1 MKKEKLDS
9 LINDLKRAEK
19 VGKEISEISIKLNDP
34 IEEIIKYG
42 LEHSIISSSSDV
54 VYISR
59 NTSEYITDRVS
70 EMFDEYMRKEKEEFN
85 SRFSSENSDYYKY
98 AGVYSSLEELNAK
111 FGTDFNYRCIP
122 DGAIIRRACR

>member
-70 EMFDEYMRKEKEEFN
+70 EMFDEHMRKEKEEL
-85 SRFSSENSDYYKY
+85 SRRFSLADSEDFKY

-111 FGTDFNYRCIP
+111 FGTDFNNRCIP
-122 DGAIIRRACR
+122 NGVIIRRACR

>member
-19 VGKEISEISIKLNDP
+19 IGKEISEISIKLNDP

-42 LEHSIISSSSDV
+42 LKHSIISSSSDV
-54 VYISR
+54 VYISK
-59 NTSEYITDRVS
+59 NTSEYITDIVS
-70 EMFDEYMRKEKEEFN
+70 EMFDEHMRKEKEEL
-85 SRFSSENSDYYKY
+85 SRRLSLEDSDDFKY

-111 FGTDFNYRCIP
+111 FGTDFNNRCIP
-122 DGAIIRRACR
+122 NGVIIRRACR